1 MDRFVEQGC
10 NLEPQMISWKQLK
23 PIKLGVEIMNDTILE
38 GLSFSNFIRNGPI
51 IMFIYNRHFQYV
63 WTNTAFQEYTGYSNE
78 DALQMKFWE
87 VIHPDH
93 QGLVRTNA
101 LARQRG
107 EKVPNS
113 YELKILTKN
122 GEEKWV
128 DVFLFEEWMGDQPYV
143 MLGAYGITERI
154 HAQTQLQKAYDHLD
168 QLVQERTKELTIS
181 NQALMLK
188 EKLLMDIISNMSDGV
203 IIISRQGEIEFINQ
217 TLKIMLG
224 RTSVDIR
231 EQLSYEKLVAD
242 NKNLEKMLTKK
253 QAFRDEEI
261 VLTIEGRE
269 MQFLATGT
277 PIEDPDGTTHKGIL
291 MLKPLA
297 EVHRLVN
304 RYSISPA
311 RFCFDDILTRSEIM
325 RDTIELAKAAS
336 QNKSTILIQ
345 GESGTGK
352 EMFAQ
357 SIHNQS
363 RYADGP
369 FIAVNCGAI
378 PRELVGSELFG
389 YVEGAFTGARKG
401 GSPGK
406 FELAQGGT
414 LFLDEIG
421 DMPLEQQAALLRV
434 LQEKQVCRLGSS
446 KAIPIDVRV
455 ICATNRDLYS
465 EVQKGTIRK
474 DLYFRLNVISLRI
487 PPLRERPEDIDLL
500 LKHFLVQGDP
510 QWLEHIHAIDPVVW
524 DLLKRYSWPG
534 NVRELQNFAER
545 IQFAVNDYVIRPEDL
560 PLEIQTLYY
569 DRETDRSITPL
580 PLKQLNIKQQLAEVE
595 ANQIKALLIQYNRN
609 VSRVAEALG
618 VSRRTVDRRI
628 KKYGLK

>member
-1 MDRFVEQGC
+1 MG
-10 NLEPQMISWKQLK
+10 
-23 PIKLGVEIMNDTILE
+23 DTILE
-38 GLSFSNFIRNGPI
+38 GLNFSNFIRNGPI
-51 IMFIYNRHFQYV
+51 IMYIYNQDFQYV
-63 WTNTAFQEYTGYSNE
+63 WTNTAFQEYTGYANE
-78 DALQMKFWE
+78 DVLHKKFWE
-87 VIHPDH
+87 VLHPDF
-93 QGLVRTNA
+93 QDLVRTNA
-101 LARQRG
+101 QARQRG

-113 YELKILTKN
+113 YELKIVAKDGT
-122 GEEKWV
+122 EKWV

-154 HAQTQLQKAYDHLD
+154 QAQTQLQKAHDHLD
-168 QLVQERTKELTIS
+168 QLVQERTKELTTS
-181 NQALMLK
+181 NQALMLQ
-188 EKLLMDIISNMSDGV
+188 ERLLMDIISNMSDGV

-217 TLKIMLG
+217 TLKVMLG
-224 RTSVDIR
+224 KPRADIK
-231 EQLSYEKLVAD
+231 EQLSFEMLVAD
-242 NKNLEKMLTKK
+242 NKNLERMLTKK
-253 QAFRDEEI
+253 QAFRDEE
-261 VLTIEGRE
+261 VSLAMEGRD

-277 PIEDPDGTTHKGIL
+277 PIEGPDGRVNKIIL
-291 MLKPLA
+291 VLKPLA

-304 RYSISPA
+304 RYSSFQA
-311 RFCFDDILTRSEIM
+311 RFHFDDILTCSEIM
-325 RDTIELAKAAS
+325 EDTIELAKAAS
-336 QNKSTILIQ
+336 RNKSTILIQ

-357 SIHNQS
+357 SKHNQS
-363 RYADGP
+363 KFADGP

-434 LQEKQVCRLGSS
+434 LQEKQVSRLGSS
-446 KAIPIDVRV
+446 KAIPVNVRV
-455 ICATNRDLYS
+455 ICATNRDLYN

-500 LKHFLVQGDP
+500 LKHFLIQGDP
-510 QWLEHIHAIDPVVW
+510 EWLEHTPTIDPAVW
-524 DLLKRYSWPG
+524 KLLKNYPWPG

-545 IQFAVNDYVIRPEDL
+545 IQFAVKDYSIKLEDL
-560 PLEIQTLYY
+560 PYEIQTLHEK
-569 DRETDRSITPL
+569 ETVRPIMSMPAN
-580 PLKQLNIKQQLAEVE
+580 LNIKQQLAEVE
-595 ANQIKALLIQYNRN
+595 AQQIKALLLQFNGN

-628 KKYGLK
+628 KKYGLR

>member
-1 MDRFVEQGC
+1 MG
-10 NLEPQMISWKQLK
+10 
-23 PIKLGVEIMNDTILE
+23 DTILE
-38 GLSFSNFIRNGPI
+38 GLNFSNFIRNGPI
-51 IMFIYNRHFQYV
+51 IMYIYNQDFQYV
-63 WTNTAFQEYTGYSNE
+63 WTNTAFQEYTGYANE
-78 DALQMKFWE
+78 DVLHKKFWE
-87 VIHPDH
+87 VLHPDF
-93 QGLVRTNA
+93 QDLVRTNA
-101 LARQRG
+101 QARQRG

-113 YELKILTKN
+113 YELKIVAKDGT
-122 GEEKWV
+122 EKWV

-143 MLGAYGITERI
+143 MLGAYGITERV
-154 HAQTQLQKAYDHLD
+154 HAQTQLQKANNHLD
-168 QLVQERTKELTIS
+168 QLVQERTKELTTS
-181 NQALMLK
+181 NQALMLQ
-188 EKLLMDIISNMSDGV
+188 ERLLMDIISNMSDGV

-217 TLKIMLG
+217 TLKVMLG
-224 RTSVDIR
+224 KTRADIK
-231 EQLSYEKLVAD
+231 EQLSFEMLVAD
-242 NKNLEKMLTKK
+242 NKNLERMLTKK
-253 QAFRDEEI
+253 QAFRDEE
-261 VLTIEGRE
+261 VSLAMEGRD

-277 PIEDPDGTTHKGIL
+277 PIEGPDGRVNKIIL
-291 MLKPLA
+291 VLKPLA

-304 RYSISPA
+304 RYSSFQA
-311 RFCFDDILTRSEIM
+311 RFHFDDILTCSEIM
-325 RDTIELAKAAS
+325 EDTIELAKAAS
-336 QNKSTILIQ
+336 RNKSTILIQ

-363 RYADGP
+363 KFADGP

-434 LQEKQVCRLGSS
+434 LQEKQVSRLGSS
-446 KAIPIDVRV
+446 KAIPVNVRV
-455 ICATNRDLYS
+455 ICATNRDLYN

-500 LKHFLVQGDP
+500 LKHFLIQGDP
-510 QWLEHIHAIDPVVW
+510 EWLEHTPTIDPAVW
-524 DLLKRYSWPG
+524 KLLKNYPWPG

-545 IQFAVNDYVIRPEDL
+545 IQFAVSDYSIKLEDL
-560 PLEIQTLYY
+560 PYEIQTLHEK
-569 DRETDRSITPL
+569 ETVRPIMSMPAN
-580 PLKQLNIKQQLAEVE
+580 LNIKQQLAEVE
-595 ANQIKALLIQYNRN
+595 AQQIKALLLQFNGN

-628 KKYGLK
+628 KKYGLR

>member
-1 MDRFVEQGC
+1 MG
-10 NLEPQMISWKQLK
+10 
-23 PIKLGVEIMNDTILE
+23 DTILE
-38 GLSFSNFIRNGPI
+38 GLNFSNFIRNGPI
-51 IMFIYNRHFQYV
+51 IMYIYNQDFQYV
-63 WTNTAFQEYTGYSNE
+63 WTNTAFQEYTGYANE
-78 DALQMKFWE
+78 DVLHKKFWE
-87 VIHPDH
+87 VLHPDF
-93 QGLVRTNA
+93 QDLVRTNA
-101 LARQRG
+101 QARQRG

-113 YELKILTKN
+113 YELKIVAKDGT
-122 GEEKWV
+122 EKWV

-154 HAQTQLQKAYDHLD
+154 QAQTQLQKAHDHLD
-168 QLVQERTKELTIS
+168 QLVQERTKELTTS
-181 NQALMLK
+181 NQALMLQ
-188 EKLLMDIISNMSDGV
+188 ERLLMDIISNMSDGV

-217 TLKIMLG
+217 TLKVMLG
-224 RTSVDIR
+224 KTRADIK
-231 EQLSYEKLVAD
+231 EQLSFEMLVAD
-242 NKNLEKMLTKK
+242 NKNLERMLTKK
-253 QAFRDEEI
+253 QAFRDEE
-261 VLTIEGRE
+261 VSLAMEGRD

-277 PIEDPDGTTHKGIL
+277 PIEGPDGRVNKIIL
-291 MLKPLA
+291 VLKPLA

-304 RYSISPA
+304 RYSSFQA
-311 RFCFDDILTRSEIM
+311 RFHFDDILTCSEIM
-325 RDTIELAKAAS
+325 EDTIELAKAAS
-336 QNKSTILIQ
+336 RNKSTILIQ

-363 RYADGP
+363 KFSDGP

-434 LQEKQVCRLGSS
+434 LQEKQVSRLGSS
-446 KAIPIDVRV
+446 KAIPVNVRV
-455 ICATNRDLYS
+455 ICATNRDLYN

-500 LKHFLVQGDP
+500 LKHFLIQGDP
-510 QWLEHIHAIDPVVW
+510 EWLEHTPTIDPAVW
-524 DLLKRYSWPG
+524 KLLKNYPWPG

-545 IQFAVNDYVIRPEDL
+545 IQFAVKDYSIKLEDL
-560 PLEIQTLYY
+560 PYEIQTLHEK
-569 DRETDRSITPL
+569 ETVRPIMSMPAN
-580 PLKQLNIKQQLAEVE
+580 LNIKQQLAEVE
-595 ANQIKALLIQYNRN
+595 AQQIKALLLQFNGN

-628 KKYGLK
+628 KKYGLR

>member
-1 MDRFVEQGC
+1 
-10 NLEPQMISWKQLK
+10 
-23 PIKLGVEIMNDTILE
+23 MNDTILE
-38 GLSFSNFIRNGPI
+38 GLNFSNFIRNGPI
-51 IMFIYNRHFQYV
+51 IMFIYNKDFQYV
-63 WTNTAFQEYTGYSNE
+63 WTNTAFQEYSGYSNE
-78 DALQMKFWE
+78 EVLQRKFWE
-87 VIHPDH
+87 VIHPDF
-93 QGLVRTNA
+93 QDLVRVNA
-101 LARQRG
+101 QARQRG
-107 EKVPNS
+107 ETVPNS
-113 YELKILTKN
+113 YELKIVTKT

-168 QLVQERTKELTIS
+168 QLVQERTKELITS

-188 EKLLMDIISNMSDGV
+188 EKLLIDIISNISDGV

-217 TLKIMLG
+217 NLKVMLG
-224 RTSVDIR
+224 RTSTDVR
-231 EQLSYEKLVAD
+231 EQLSYEMLVAD
-242 NKNLEKMLTKK
+242 NKNIEGMLIKK
-253 QAFRDEEI
+253 QAFRDEEVI
-261 VLTIEGRE
+261 LTIEGRE

-291 MLKPLA
+291 VLKPLA

-304 RYSISPA
+304 RYSSSPA
-311 RFCFDDILTRSEIM
+311 RFCFNDILTRSEIM
-325 RDTIELAKAAS
+325 LDTIELAKAAS

-446 KAIPIDVRV
+446 KAIPINVRV
-455 ICATNRDLYS
+455 ICATNRDLYN

-500 LKHFLVQGDP
+500 LKYFLIQGDSR
-510 QWLEHIHAIDPVVW
+510 WLEHTQAIDPVVW
-524 DLLKRYSWPG
+524 DLLKSYTWPG

-545 IQFAVNDYVIRPEDL
+545 IQFTVNDYFIRPDNL
-560 PLEIQTLYY
+560 PYEIQTLYEGEA
-569 DRETDRSITPL
+569 DKPVTHRPRH
-580 PLKQLNIKQQLAEVE
+580 QLNIKQQLAEVE
-595 ANQIKALLIQYNRN
+595 AQQIKTLLIQFNGN

-618 VSRRTVDRRI
+618 ISRRTVDRRI

>member
-1 MDRFVEQGC
+1 MG
-10 NLEPQMISWKQLK
+10 
-23 PIKLGVEIMNDTILE
+23 DTILE
-38 GLSFSNFIRNGPI
+38 GLNFSNFIRNGPI
-51 IMFIYNRHFQYV
+51 IMYIYNQDFQYV
-63 WTNTAFQEYTGYSNE
+63 WTNTAFQEYTGYANE
-78 DALQMKFWE
+78 DVLHKKFWE
-87 VIHPDH
+87 VLHPDF
-93 QGLVRTNA
+93 QDLVRTNA
-101 LARQRG
+101 QARQRG

-113 YELKILTKN
+113 YELKIVAKDGT
-122 GEEKWV
+122 EKWV

-154 HAQTQLQKAYDHLD
+154 QAQTQLQKAHDHLD
-168 QLVQERTKELTIS
+168 QLVQERTKELTTS
-181 NQALMLK
+181 NQALMLQ
-188 EKLLMDIISNMSDGV
+188 ERLLMDIISNMSDGV

-217 TLKIMLG
+217 TLKVMLG
-224 RTSVDIR
+224 KTRADIK
-231 EQLSYEKLVAD
+231 EQLSFEMLVAD
-242 NKNLEKMLTKK
+242 NKNLERMLTKK
-253 QAFRDEEI
+253 QAFRDEE
-261 VLTIEGRE
+261 VSLAMEGRD

-277 PIEDPDGTTHKGIL
+277 PIEDPDGRVNKIIL
-291 MLKPLA
+291 VLKPLA

-304 RYSISPA
+304 RYSSFQA
-311 RFCFDDILTRSEIM
+311 RFHFDDILTCSEIM
-325 RDTIELAKAAS
+325 EDTIALAKAAS

-363 RYADGP
+363 PFSDGP

-434 LQEKQVCRLGSS
+434 LQEKQVSRLGSS
-446 KAIPIDVRV
+446 KAIPVNVRV
-455 ICATNRDLYS
+455 ICATNRDLYN

-500 LKHFLVQGDP
+500 LKHFLIQGDP
-510 QWLEHIHAIDPVVW
+510 EWLEHTPTIDPAVW
-524 DLLKRYSWPG
+524 KLLKNYPWPG

-545 IQFAVNDYVIRPEDL
+545 IQFAVSDYSIKLEDL
-560 PLEIQTLYY
+560 PYEIQTLHEK
-569 DRETDRSITPL
+569 ETVRPIMSMPAY
-580 PLKQLNIKQQLAEVE
+580 LNIKQQLAEVE
-595 ANQIKALLIQYNRN
+595 AQQIKALLLQFNGN

-628 KKYGLK
+628 KKYGLR

>member
-1 MDRFVEQGC
+1 MG
-10 NLEPQMISWKQLK
+10 
-23 PIKLGVEIMNDTILE
+23 DTILE
-38 GLSFSNFIRNGPI
+38 GLNFSNFIRNGPI
-51 IMFIYNRHFQYV
+51 IMYIYNQDFQYV
-63 WTNTAFQEYTGYSNE
+63 WTNTAFQEYTGYANE
-78 DALQMKFWE
+78 DVLHKKFWE
-87 VIHPDH
+87 VLHPDF
-93 QGLVRTNA
+93 QDLVRTNA
-101 LARQRG
+101 QARQRG

-113 YELKILTKN
+113 YELKIVTKN
-122 GEEKWV
+122 VAEKWV

-143 MLGAYGITERI
+143 MLGAYGITERV
-154 HAQTQLQKAYDHLD
+154 HAQTQLQKANDHLD
-168 QLVQERTKELTIS
+168 QLVQERTKELTTS
-181 NQALMLK
+181 NQALMLQ
-188 EKLLMDIISNMSDGV
+188 ERLLMDIISNMSDGV

-217 TLKIMLG
+217 TLKVMLG
-224 RTSVDIR
+224 RTFTDIK
-231 EQLSYEKLVAD
+231 EQLSYEVLVAD
-242 NKNLEKMLTKK
+242 NKNLERMLTKK
-253 QAFRDEEI
+253 QAFRDEEVNLI
-261 VLTIEGRE
+261 IEGRE

-277 PIEDPDGTTHKGIL
+277 PIEDPDGSTNKVIL
-291 MLKPLA
+291 VLKPLA
-297 EVHRLVN
+297 EVHRLIN
-304 RYSISPA
+304 RFSSFQA
-311 RFCFDDILTRSEIM
+311 RFYFDDILTCSEIM
-325 RDTIELAKAAS
+325 EDTIELAKAAS
-336 QNKSTILIQ
+336 RNKSTILIQ

-363 RYADGP
+363 KFSDGP

-434 LQEKQVCRLGSS
+434 LQEKQVSRLGSS
-446 KAIPIDVRV
+446 KAIPVNVRV
-455 ICATNRDLYS
+455 ICATNRDLYN

-500 LKHFLVQGDP
+500 LKHFLIQGDP
-510 QWLEHIHAIDPVVW
+510 EWLEHTPTIDPAVW
-524 DLLKRYSWPG
+524 KLLKNYPWPG

-545 IQFAVNDYVIRPEDL
+545 IQFAVKDYSIKLEDL
-560 PLEIQTLYY
+560 PYEIQTLHEK
-569 DRETDRSITPL
+569 ETVRPIMSMPAY
-580 PLKQLNIKQQLAEVE
+580 LNIKQQLAEVE
-595 ANQIKALLIQYNRN
+595 AQQIKALLLQFNGN

-628 KKYGLK
+628 KKYGLR

>member
-1 MDRFVEQGC
+1 MG
-10 NLEPQMISWKQLK
+10 
-23 PIKLGVEIMNDTILE
+23 DTILE
-38 GLSFSNFIRNGPI
+38 GLNFSNFIRNGPI
-51 IMFIYNRHFQYV
+51 IMYIYNQDFQYV
-63 WTNTAFQEYTGYSNE
+63 WTNTAFQEYTGYANE
-78 DALQMKFWE
+78 DVLHKKFWE
-87 VIHPDH
+87 VLHPDF
-93 QGLVRTNA
+93 QDLVRTNA
-101 LARQRG
+101 QARQRG

-113 YELKILTKN
+113 YELKIVAKDGT
-122 GEEKWV
+122 EKWV

-154 HAQTQLQKAYDHLD
+154 QAQTQLQKAHDHLD
-168 QLVQERTKELTIS
+168 QLVQERTKELTTS
-181 NQALMLK
+181 NQALMLQ
-188 EKLLMDIISNMSDGV
+188 ERLLMDIISNMSDGV

-217 TLKIMLG
+217 TLKVMLG
-224 RTSVDIR
+224 KTRADIK
-231 EQLSYEKLVAD
+231 EQLSFEMLVAD
-242 NKNLEKMLTKK
+242 NKNLERMLTKK
-253 QAFRDEEI
+253 QAFRDEE
-261 VLTIEGRE
+261 VSLAMEGRD

-277 PIEDPDGTTHKGIL
+277 PIEGPDGRVNKIIL
-291 MLKPLA
+291 VLKPLA

-304 RYSISPA
+304 RYSSFQA
-311 RFCFDDILTRSEIM
+311 RFHFDDILTCSEIM
-325 RDTIELAKAAS
+325 EDTIELAKAAS
-336 QNKSTILIQ
+336 RNKSTILIQ

-363 RYADGP
+363 KFADGP

-434 LQEKQVCRLGSS
+434 LQEKQVSRLGSS
-446 KAIPIDVRV
+446 KAIPVNVRV
-455 ICATNRDLYS
+455 ICATNRDLYN

-500 LKHFLVQGDP
+500 LKHFLIQGDP
-510 QWLEHIHAIDPVVW
+510 EWLEHTPTIDPAVW
-524 DLLKRYSWPG
+524 KLLKNYPWPG

-545 IQFAVNDYVIRPEDL
+545 IQFAVSDYSIKLEDL
-560 PLEIQTLYY
+560 PYEIQTLHEK
-569 DRETDRSITPL
+569 ETVRPIMSMPAN
-580 PLKQLNIKQQLAEVE
+580 LNIKQQLAEVE
-595 ANQIKALLIQYNRN
+595 AQQIKALLLQFNGN

-628 KKYGLK
+628 KKYGLR

>member
-1 MDRFVEQGC
+1 M
-10 NLEPQMISWKQLK
+10 S
-23 PIKLGVEIMNDTILE
+23 DTILE
-38 GLSFSNFIRNGPI
+38 GLNFSNFIRNGPI
-51 IMFIYNRHFQYV
+51 IMIIYNSDFQYV
-63 WTNTAFQEYTGYSNE
+63 WTNTAFQQYTGYSNE
-78 DALQMKFWE
+78 EALQMKFWE
-87 VIHPDH
+87 VIHPDY
-93 QGLVRTNA
+93 QGMIRRNA
-101 LARQRG
+101 MARQRG

-113 YELKILTKN
+113 YELKIVTKN

-154 HAQTQLQKAYDHLD
+154 HAQTQLQKAHDHLD

-203 IIISRQGEIEFINQ
+203 IIISRQGGIEFINQ

-224 RTSVDIR
+224 RTSTDIR

-242 NKNLEKMLTKK
+242 NKNLEDMLLKK

-269 MQFLATGT
+269 MQFLASGT

-291 MLKPLA
+291 VLKPLA

-311 RFCFDDILTRSEIM
+311 RFYFDDILTRSEIM

-363 RYADGP
+363 RYKDGP

-500 LKHFLVQGDP
+500 LKHFLVKGDP
-510 QWLEHIHAIDPVVW
+510 QWLEHTHASDPVVW

-545 IQFAVNDYVIRPEDL
+545 IQFAVKDYTIRLEDL
-560 PLEIQTLYY
+560 PYEIQALYEKKTN
-569 DRETDRSITPL
+569 RPAAPMSLT
-580 PLKQLNIKQQLAEVE
+580 QLNIKQQLAEVE
-595 ANQIKALLIQYNRN
+595 AQQIKTLLLQYNGN
-609 VSRVAEALG
+609 VSRVAESLG

>member
-1 MDRFVEQGC
+1 MG
-10 NLEPQMISWKQLK
+10 
-23 PIKLGVEIMNDTILE
+23 DTILE
-38 GLSFSNFIRNGPI
+38 GLNFSNFIRNGPI
-51 IMFIYNRHFQYV
+51 IMYIYNQDFQYV
-63 WTNTAFQEYTGYSNE
+63 WTNTAFQEYTGYANE
-78 DALQMKFWE
+78 DVLHKKFWE
-87 VIHPDH
+87 VLHPDF
-93 QGLVRTNA
+93 QDLVRTNA
-101 LARQRG
+101 QARQRG

-113 YELKILTKN
+113 YELKIVAKDGT
-122 GEEKWV
+122 EKWV

-154 HAQTQLQKAYDHLD
+154 QAQTQLQKAHDHLD
-168 QLVQERTKELTIS
+168 QLVQERTKELTTS
-181 NQALMLK
+181 NQALMLQ
-188 EKLLMDIISNMSDGV
+188 ERLLMDIISNMSDGV

-217 TLKIMLG
+217 TLKVMLG
-224 RTSVDIR
+224 KTRADIK
-231 EQLSYEKLVAD
+231 EQLSFEMLVAD
-242 NKNLEKMLTKK
+242 NKNLERMLTKK
-253 QAFRDEEI
+253 QAFRDEE
-261 VLTIEGRE
+261 VSLAMEGRD

-277 PIEDPDGTTHKGIL
+277 PIEGPDGRVNKIIL
-291 MLKPLA
+291 VLKPLA

-304 RYSISPA
+304 RYSSFQA
-311 RFCFDDILTRSEIM
+311 RFHFDDILTCSEIM
-325 RDTIELAKAAS
+325 EDTIELAKAAS
-336 QNKSTILIQ
+336 RNKSTILIQ

-363 RYADGP
+363 KFADGP

-434 LQEKQVCRLGSS
+434 LQEKQVSRLGSS
-446 KAIPIDVRV
+446 KAIPVNVRV
-455 ICATNRDLYS
+455 ICATNRDLYN

-500 LKHFLVQGDP
+500 LKHFLIQGDP
-510 QWLEHIHAIDPVVW
+510 EWLEHTPTIDPAVW
-524 DLLKRYSWPG
+524 KLLKNYPWPG

-545 IQFAVNDYVIRPEDL
+545 IQFAVKDYSINLEDL
-560 PLEIQTLYY
+560 PYEIQTLHEK
-569 DRETDRSITPL
+569 ETVRPIMSMPAN
-580 PLKQLNIKQQLAEVE
+580 LNIKQQLAEVE
-595 ANQIKALLIQYNRN
+595 AQQIKALLLQFNGN

-628 KKYGLK
+628 KKYGLR

>member
-1 MDRFVEQGC
+1 MG
-10 NLEPQMISWKQLK
+10 
-23 PIKLGVEIMNDTILE
+23 DTILE
-38 GLSFSNFIRNGPI
+38 GLNFSNFIRNGPI
-51 IMFIYNRHFQYV
+51 IMYIYNQDFQYV
-63 WTNTAFQEYTGYSNE
+63 WTNTAFQEYTGYANE
-78 DALQMKFWE
+78 DVLHKKFWE
-87 VIHPDH
+87 VLHPDF
-93 QGLVRTNA
+93 QDLVRTNA
-101 LARQRG
+101 QARQRG

-113 YELKILTKN
+113 YELKIVAKDGT
-122 GEEKWV
+122 EKWV

-143 MLGAYGITERI
+143 MLGAYGITERV
-154 HAQTQLQKAYDHLD
+154 HAQTQLQKANNHLD
-168 QLVQERTKELTIS
+168 QLVQERTKELTTS
-181 NQALMLK
+181 NQALMLQ
-188 EKLLMDIISNMSDGV
+188 ERLLMDIISNMSDGV

-217 TLKIMLG
+217 TLKVMLG
-224 RTSVDIR
+224 KTRADIK
-231 EQLSYEKLVAD
+231 EQLSFEMLVAD
-242 NKNLEKMLTKK
+242 NKNLERMLTKK
-253 QAFRDEEI
+253 QAFRDEE
-261 VLTIEGRE
+261 VSLAMEGRD

-277 PIEDPDGTTHKGIL
+277 PIEDPDGRVNKIIL
-291 MLKPLA
+291 VLKPLA

-304 RYSISPA
+304 RYSSFQA
-311 RFCFDDILTRSEIM
+311 RFHFDDILTCSEIM
-325 RDTIELAKAAS
+325 EDTIALAKAAS

-363 RYADGP
+363 PFSDGP

-434 LQEKQVCRLGSS
+434 LQEKQVSRLGSS
-446 KAIPIDVRV
+446 KAIPVNVRV
-455 ICATNRDLYS
+455 ICATNRDLYN

-500 LKHFLVQGDP
+500 LKHFLIQGDP
-510 QWLEHIHAIDPVVW
+510 EWLEHTPTIDPAVW
-524 DLLKRYSWPG
+524 KLLKNYPWPG

-545 IQFAVNDYVIRPEDL
+545 IQFAVSDYSIKLEDL
-560 PLEIQTLYY
+560 PYEIQTLHEK
-569 DRETDRSITPL
+569 ETVRPIMSMPAY
-580 PLKQLNIKQQLAEVE
+580 LNIKQQLAEVE
-595 ANQIKALLIQYNRN
+595 AQQIKALLLQFNGN

-628 KKYGLK
+628 KKYGLR

>member
-1 MDRFVEQGC
+1 MG
-10 NLEPQMISWKQLK
+10 
-23 PIKLGVEIMNDTILE
+23 DTILE
-38 GLSFSNFIRNGPI
+38 GLNFSNFIRNGPI
-51 IMFIYNRHFQYV
+51 IMYIYNQDFQYV
-63 WTNTAFQEYTGYSNE
+63 WTNTAFQEYTGYANE
-78 DALQMKFWE
+78 DVLHKKFWE
-87 VIHPDH
+87 VLHPDF
-93 QGLVRTNA
+93 QDLVRTNA
-101 LARQRG
+101 QARQRG

-113 YELKILTKN
+113 YELKIVAKDGT
-122 GEEKWV
+122 EKWV

-154 HAQTQLQKAYDHLD
+154 QAQTQLQKAHDHLD
-168 QLVQERTKELTIS
+168 QLVQERTKELTTS
-181 NQALMLK
+181 NQALMLQ
-188 EKLLMDIISNMSDGV
+188 ERLLMDIISNMSDGV

-217 TLKIMLG
+217 TLKVMLG
-224 RTSVDIR
+224 KTRADIK
-231 EQLSYEKLVAD
+231 EQLSFEMLVAD
-242 NKNLEKMLTKK
+242 NKNLERMLTKK
-253 QAFRDEEI
+253 QAFRDEE
-261 VLTIEGRE
+261 VSLAMEGRD

-277 PIEDPDGTTHKGIL
+277 PIEGPDGRVNKIIL
-291 MLKPLA
+291 VLKPLA

-304 RYSISPA
+304 RYSSFQA
-311 RFCFDDILTRSEIM
+311 RFHFDDILTCSEIM
-325 RDTIELAKAAS
+325 EDTIELAKAAS
-336 QNKSTILIQ
+336 RNKSTILIQ

-363 RYADGP
+363 KFADGP

-434 LQEKQVCRLGSS
+434 LQEKQVSRLGSS
-446 KAIPIDVRV
+446 KAIPVNVRV
-455 ICATNRDLYS
+455 ICATNRDLYN
-465 EVQKGTIRK
+465 EVQKGAIRK

-500 LKHFLVQGDP
+500 LKHFLIQGDP
-510 QWLEHIHAIDPVVW
+510 EWLEHTPTIDPAVW
-524 DLLKRYSWPG
+524 KLLKNYPWPG

-545 IQFAVNDYVIRPEDL
+545 IQFAVSDYSIKLEDL
-560 PLEIQTLYY
+560 PYEIQTLHEK
-569 DRETDRSITPL
+569 ETGRPIASMPAN
-580 PLKQLNIKQQLAEVE
+580 LNIKQQLAEVE
-595 ANQIKALLIQYNRN
+595 AQQIKALLLQFNGN

-628 KKYGLK
+628 KKYGLR

>member
-1 MDRFVEQGC
+1 MG
-10 NLEPQMISWKQLK
+10 
-23 PIKLGVEIMNDTILE
+23 DTILE
-38 GLSFSNFIRNGPI
+38 GLNFSNFIRNGPI
-51 IMFIYNRHFQYV
+51 IMYIYNQDFQYV
-63 WTNTAFQEYTGYSNE
+63 WTNTAFQEYTGYANE
-78 DALQMKFWE
+78 DVLHKKFWE
-87 VIHPDH
+87 VLHPDF
-93 QGLVRTNA
+93 QDLVRTNA
-101 LARQRG
+101 QARQRG

-113 YELKILTKN
+113 YELKIVAKDGT
-122 GEEKWV
+122 EKWV

-154 HAQTQLQKAYDHLD
+154 QAQTQLQKAHDHLD
-168 QLVQERTKELTIS
+168 QLVQERTKELTTS
-181 NQALMLK
+181 NQALMLQ
-188 EKLLMDIISNMSDGV
+188 ERLLMDIISNMSDGV

-217 TLKIMLG
+217 TLKVMLG
-224 RTSVDIR
+224 KTRADIK
-231 EQLSYEKLVAD
+231 EQLSFEMLVAD
-242 NKNLEKMLTKK
+242 NKNLERMLTKK
-253 QAFRDEEI
+253 QAFRDEE
-261 VLTIEGRE
+261 VSLAMEGRD

-277 PIEDPDGTTHKGIL
+277 PIEGPDGRVNKIIL
-291 MLKPLA
+291 VLKPLA

-304 RYSISPA
+304 RYSSFQA
-311 RFCFDDILTRSEIM
+311 RFHFDDILTCSEIM
-325 RDTIELAKAAS
+325 EDTIELAKAAS
-336 QNKSTILIQ
+336 RNKSTILIQ

-363 RYADGP
+363 KFADGP

-389 YVEGAFTGARKG
+389 YREGAFTGARKG

-434 LQEKQVCRLGSS
+434 LQEKQVSRLGSS
-446 KAIPIDVRV
+446 KAIPVNVRV
-455 ICATNRDLYS
+455 ICATNRDLYN

-500 LKHFLVQGDP
+500 LKHFLIQGDP
-510 QWLEHIHAIDPVVW
+510 EWLEHTPTIDPAVW
-524 DLLKRYSWPG
+524 NLLKNYPWPG

-545 IQFAVNDYVIRPEDL
+545 IQFAVKDYSIKLEDL
-560 PLEIQTLYY
+560 PYEIQTLHEK
-569 DRETDRSITPL
+569 ETVRPIMSMPAY
-580 PLKQLNIKQQLAEVE
+580 LNIKQQLAEVE
-595 ANQIKALLIQYNRN
+595 AQQIKALLLQFNGN

-628 KKYGLK
+628 KKYGLR

>member
-1 MDRFVEQGC
+1 
-10 NLEPQMISWKQLK
+10 
-23 PIKLGVEIMNDTILE
+23 MNDTILE
-38 GLSFSNFIRNGPI
+38 GLNFSNFICNGPI
-51 IMFIYNRHFQYV
+51 IMFIYNEDFRYV

-78 DALQMKFWE
+78 EVLQGKFWE
-87 VIHPDH
+87 IIHPDF
-93 QGLVRTNA
+93 QDLVRTNA
-101 LARQRG
+101 QARQQG
-107 EKVPNS
+107 ETLPNS
-113 YELKILTKN
+113 YELKIITKN

-128 DVFLFEEWMGDQPYV
+128 DVFLFEEWLENQPYII
-143 MLGAYGITERI
+143 LGAYGITERI
-154 HAQTQLQKAYDHLD
+154 HAQTQLQKAHDHLD
-168 QLVQERTKELTIS
+168 QLVQERTKELVTS

-188 EKLLMDIISNMSDGV
+188 EKLLMEIISNISDGV
-203 IIISRQGEIEFINQ
+203 MIVSRQGEIEFINQ
-217 TLKIMLG
+217 NLKIMLG
-224 RTSVDIR
+224 RTSTDVR
-231 EQLSYEKLVAD
+231 EQLSYEILVAD
-242 NKNLEKMLTKK
+242 NKNIEGMLVKK
-253 QAFRDEEI
+253 QAFYDEEVI
-261 VLTIEGRE
+261 LTIDGRE
-269 MQFLATGT
+269 MQFLAAGT
-277 PIEDPDGTTHKGIL
+277 PIEDPDGTINKGIL
-291 MLKPLA
+291 VLKPLA

-304 RYSISPA
+304 RYSSSPA
-311 RFCFDDILTRSEIM
+311 RFYFDDILTRSEIM
-325 RDTIELAKAAS
+325 WDTIELAKAAS

-414 LFLDEIG
+414 LFLDEIV
-421 DMPLEQQAALLRV
+421 DMPLEQQAVLLRV
-434 LQEKQVCRLGSS
+434 LQEKQVCRLGGS
-446 KAIPIDVRV
+446 KLIPINVRV
-455 ICATNRDLYS
+455 ICATNRDLYG
-465 EVQKGTIRK
+465 EVQKGTFRQ

-500 LKHFLVQGDP
+500 FKHFLIQSDP
-510 QWLEHIHAIDPVVW
+510 QWLEHTNKIDPIIW
-524 DLLKRYSWPG
+524 DFLKHYTWPG

-545 IQFAVNDYVIRPEDL
+545 IQFAVNDYSIRIEDL
-560 PLEIQTLYY
+560 PYEIKNLY
-569 DRETDRSITPL
+569 RGKTDKLL
-580 PLKQLNIKQQLAEVE
+580 PYMSRPQANIKQQLAEVE
-595 ANQIKALLIQYNRN
+595 AHQIKTLLIQYNGN

>member
-1 MDRFVEQGC
+1 MG
-10 NLEPQMISWKQLK
+10 
-23 PIKLGVEIMNDTILE
+23 DTILE
-38 GLSFSNFIRNGPI
+38 GLNFSNFIRNGPI
-51 IMFIYNRHFQYV
+51 IMYIYNQDFQYV
-63 WTNTAFQEYTGYSNE
+63 WTNTAFQEYTGYANE
-78 DALQMKFWE
+78 DVLHKKFWE
-87 VIHPDH
+87 VLHPDF
-93 QGLVRTNA
+93 QDLVRTNA
-101 LARQRG
+101 QARQRG

-113 YELKILTKN
+113 YELKIVAKDGT
-122 GEEKWV
+122 EKWV

-154 HAQTQLQKAYDHLD
+154 QAQTQLQKAHDHLD
-168 QLVQERTKELTIS
+168 QLVQERTKELTTS
-181 NQALMLK
+181 NQALMLQ
-188 EKLLMDIISNMSDGV
+188 ERLLMDIISNMSDGV

-217 TLKIMLG
+217 TLKVMLG
-224 RTSVDIR
+224 KTRADIK
-231 EQLSYEKLVAD
+231 EQLSFEMLVAD
-242 NKNLEKMLTKK
+242 NKNLERMLTKK
-253 QAFRDEEI
+253 QAFRDEE
-261 VLTIEGRE
+261 VSLAMEGRD

-277 PIEDPDGTTHKGIL
+277 PIEGPDGRVNKIIL
-291 MLKPLA
+291 VLKPLA

-304 RYSISPA
+304 RYSSFQA
-311 RFCFDDILTRSEIM
+311 RFHFDDILTCSEIM
-325 RDTIELAKAAS
+325 EDTIELAKAAS
-336 QNKSTILIQ
+336 RNKSTILIQ

-363 RYADGP
+363 PFSDGP

-389 YVEGAFTGARKG
+389 YVEGAFTGARRG

-434 LQEKQVCRLGSS
+434 LQEKQVSRLGSS
-446 KAIPIDVRV
+446 KAIPVNVRV
-455 ICATNRDLYS
+455 ICATNRDLYN

-500 LKHFLVQGDP
+500 LKHFLIQGDP
-510 QWLEHIHAIDPVVW
+510 EWLEHTPTIDPAVW
-524 DLLKRYSWPG
+524 KLLKNYPWPG

-545 IQFAVNDYVIRPEDL
+545 IQFAVKDYSINLEDL
-560 PLEIQTLYY
+560 PYEIQTLHEK
-569 DRETDRSITPL
+569 ETGRPIASMPAN
-580 PLKQLNIKQQLAEVE
+580 LNIKQQLAEVE
-595 ANQIKALLIQYNRN
+595 AQQIKALLLQFNGN

-628 KKYGLK
+628 KKYGLR

>member
-325 RDTIELAKAAS
+325 RDTIELAKAVS

-595 ANQIKALLIQYNRN
+595 ANQIKALLIQYNGN

>member
-1 MDRFVEQGC
+1 MG
-10 NLEPQMISWKQLK
+10 
-23 PIKLGVEIMNDTILE
+23 DTILE
-38 GLSFSNFIRNGPI
+38 GLNFSNFIRNGPI
-51 IMFIYNRHFQYV
+51 IMYIYNQDFQYV
-63 WTNTAFQEYTGYSNE
+63 WTNTAFQEYTGYANE
-78 DALQMKFWE
+78 DVLHKKFWE
-87 VIHPDH
+87 VLHPDF
-93 QGLVRTNA
+93 QDLVRTNA
-101 LARQRG
+101 QARQRG

-113 YELKILTKN
+113 YELKIVAKDGT
-122 GEEKWV
+122 EKWV

-154 HAQTQLQKAYDHLD
+154 QAQTQLQKAHDHLD
-168 QLVQERTKELTIS
+168 QLVQERTKELTTS
-181 NQALMLK
+181 NQALMLQ
-188 EKLLMDIISNMSDGV
+188 ERLLMDIISNMSDGV

-217 TLKIMLG
+217 TLKVMLG
-224 RTSVDIR
+224 KTRADIK
-231 EQLSYEKLVAD
+231 EQLSFEMLVAD
-242 NKNLEKMLTKK
+242 NKNLERMLTKK
-253 QAFRDEEI
+253 QAFRDEE
-261 VLTIEGRE
+261 VSLAMEGRD

-277 PIEDPDGTTHKGIL
+277 PIEGPDGRVNKIIL
-291 MLKPLA
+291 VLKPLA

-304 RYSISPA
+304 RYSSFQA
-311 RFCFDDILTRSEIM
+311 RFHFDDILTCSEIM
-325 RDTIELAKAAS
+325 EDTIELAKAAS
-336 QNKSTILIQ
+336 RNKSTILIQ

-363 RYADGP
+363 PFSDGP

-434 LQEKQVCRLGSS
+434 LQEKQVSRLGSS
-446 KAIPIDVRV
+446 KAIPVNVRV
-455 ICATNRDLYS
+455 ICATNRDLYN

-500 LKHFLVQGDP
+500 LKHFLIQGDP
-510 QWLEHIHAIDPVVW
+510 EWLEHTPTIDPAVW
-524 DLLKRYSWPG
+524 KLLKNYPWPG

-545 IQFAVNDYVIRPEDL
+545 IQFAVKDYSIKLEDL
-560 PLEIQTLYY
+560 PYEIQTLHEK
-569 DRETDRSITPL
+569 ETVRPIMSMPAN
-580 PLKQLNIKQQLAEVE
+580 LNIKQQLAEVE
-595 ANQIKALLIQYNRN
+595 AQQIKALLLQFNGN

-628 KKYGLK
+628 KKYGLR

>member
-1 MDRFVEQGC
+1 MG
-10 NLEPQMISWKQLK
+10 
-23 PIKLGVEIMNDTILE
+23 DTILE
-38 GLSFSNFIRNGPI
+38 GLNFSNFIRNGPI
-51 IMFIYNRHFQYV
+51 IMYIYNQDFQYV
-63 WTNTAFQEYTGYSNE
+63 WTNTAFQEYTGYANE
-78 DALQMKFWE
+78 DVLHKKFWE
-87 VIHPDH
+87 VLHPDF
-93 QGLVRTNA
+93 QDLVRTNA
-101 LARQRG
+101 QARQRG

-113 YELKILTKN
+113 YELKIVAKDGT
-122 GEEKWV
+122 EKWV

-154 HAQTQLQKAYDHLD
+154 QAQTQLQKAHDHLD
-168 QLVQERTKELTIS
+168 QLVQERTKELTTS
-181 NQALMLK
+181 NQALMLQ
-188 EKLLMDIISNMSDGV
+188 ERLLMDIISNMSDGV

-217 TLKIMLG
+217 TLKVMLG
-224 RTSVDIR
+224 KTRADIK
-231 EQLSYEKLVAD
+231 EQLSFEMLVAD
-242 NKNLEKMLTKK
+242 NKNLERMLTKK
-253 QAFRDEEI
+253 QAFRDEE
-261 VLTIEGRE
+261 VSLAMEGRD

-277 PIEDPDGTTHKGIL
+277 PIEGPDGRVNKIIL
-291 MLKPLA
+291 VLKPLA

-304 RYSISPA
+304 RYSSFQA
-311 RFCFDDILTRSEIM
+311 RFHFDDILTCSEIM
-325 RDTIELAKAAS
+325 EDTIELAKAAS
-336 QNKSTILIQ
+336 RNKSTILIQ

-363 RYADGP
+363 KFADGP

-434 LQEKQVCRLGSS
+434 LQEKQVSRLGSS
-446 KAIPIDVRV
+446 KAIPVNVRV
-455 ICATNRDLYS
+455 ICATNRDLYN
-465 EVQKGTIRK
+465 EVKKGTIRK

-500 LKHFLVQGDP
+500 LKHFLIQGDP
-510 QWLEHIHAIDPVVW
+510 EWLEHTPTIDPAVW
-524 DLLKRYSWPG
+524 KLLKNYPWPG

-545 IQFAVNDYVIRPEDL
+545 IQFAVSDYSIKLEDL
-560 PLEIQTLYY
+560 PYEIQTLHEK
-569 DRETDRSITPL
+569 ETVRPIMSMPAY
-580 PLKQLNIKQQLAEVE
+580 LNIKQQLAEVE
-595 ANQIKALLIQYNRN
+595 AQQIKALLLQFNGN

-628 KKYGLK
+628 KKYGLR

>member
-595 ANQIKALLIQYNRN
+595 ANQIKALLIQYNGN

>member
-1 MDRFVEQGC
+1 MG
-10 NLEPQMISWKQLK
+10 
-23 PIKLGVEIMNDTILE
+23 DTILE
-38 GLSFSNFIRNGPI
+38 GLNFSNFIRNGPI
-51 IMFIYNRHFQYV
+51 IMYIYNQDFQYV
-63 WTNTAFQEYTGYSNE
+63 WTNTAFQEYTGYANE
-78 DALQMKFWE
+78 DVLHKKFWE
-87 VIHPDH
+87 VLHPDF
-93 QGLVRTNA
+93 QDLVRTNA
-101 LARQRG
+101 QARQRG

-113 YELKILTKN
+113 YELKIVAKDGT
-122 GEEKWV
+122 EKWV

-154 HAQTQLQKAYDHLD
+154 QAQTQLQKAHDHLD
-168 QLVQERTKELTIS
+168 QLVQERTKELTTS
-181 NQALMLK
+181 NQALMLQ
-188 EKLLMDIISNMSDGV
+188 ERLLMDIISNMSDGV

-217 TLKIMLG
+217 TLKVMLG
-224 RTSVDIR
+224 KTRADIK
-231 EQLSYEKLVAD
+231 EQLSFEMLVAD
-242 NKNLEKMLTKK
+242 NKNLERMLTKK
-253 QAFRDEEI
+253 QAFRDEE
-261 VLTIEGRE
+261 VSLAMEGRD

-277 PIEDPDGTTHKGIL
+277 PIEGPDGRVNKIIL
-291 MLKPLA
+291 VLKPLA

-304 RYSISPA
+304 RYSSFQA
-311 RFCFDDILTRSEIM
+311 RFHFDDILTCSEIM
-325 RDTIELAKAAS
+325 EDTIELAKAAS
-336 QNKSTILIQ
+336 RNKSTILIQ

-363 RYADGP
+363 PFSDGP

-434 LQEKQVCRLGSS
+434 LQEKQVSRLGSS
-446 KAIPIDVRV
+446 KAIPVNVRV
-455 ICATNRDLYS
+455 ICATNRDLYN

-500 LKHFLVQGDP
+500 LKHFLIQGDP
-510 QWLEHIHAIDPVVW
+510 EWLEHTPTIDPAVW
-524 DLLKRYSWPG
+524 KLLKNYPWPG

-545 IQFAVNDYVIRPEDL
+545 IQFAVSDYSIKLEDL
-560 PLEIQTLYY
+560 PYEIQTLHEK
-569 DRETDRSITPL
+569 ETVRPIMSMPAN
-580 PLKQLNIKQQLAEVE
+580 LNIKQQLAEVE
-595 ANQIKALLIQYNRN
+595 AQQIKALLLQFNGN

-628 KKYGLK
+628 KKYGLR

>member
-1 MDRFVEQGC
+1 MG
-10 NLEPQMISWKQLK
+10 
-23 PIKLGVEIMNDTILE
+23 DTILE
-38 GLSFSNFIRNGPI
+38 GLNFSNFIRNGPI
-51 IMFIYNRHFQYV
+51 IMYIYNQDFQYV
-63 WTNTAFQEYTGYSNE
+63 WTNTAFQEYTGYANE
-78 DALQMKFWE
+78 DVLHKKFWE
-87 VIHPDH
+87 VLHPDF
-93 QGLVRTNA
+93 QDLVRTNA
-101 LARQRG
+101 QARQRG

-113 YELKILTKN
+113 YELKIVAKDGT
-122 GEEKWV
+122 EKWV

-143 MLGAYGITERI
+143 MLGAYGITERV
-154 HAQTQLQKAYDHLD
+154 HAQTQLQKANNHLD
-168 QLVQERTKELTIS
+168 QLVQERTKELTTS
-181 NQALMLK
+181 NQALMLQ
-188 EKLLMDIISNMSDGV
+188 ERLLMDIISNMSDGV

-217 TLKIMLG
+217 TLKVMLG
-224 RTSVDIR
+224 KTRADIK
-231 EQLSYEKLVAD
+231 EQLSFEMLVAD
-242 NKNLEKMLTKK
+242 NKNLERMLTKK
-253 QAFRDEEI
+253 QAFRDEE
-261 VLTIEGRE
+261 VSLAMEGRD

-277 PIEDPDGTTHKGIL
+277 PIEGPDGRVNKIIL
-291 MLKPLA
+291 VLKPLA

-304 RYSISPA
+304 RYSSFQA
-311 RFCFDDILTRSEIM
+311 RFHFDDILTCSEIM
-325 RDTIELAKAAS
+325 EDTIELAKAAS
-336 QNKSTILIQ
+336 RNKSTILIQ

-363 RYADGP
+363 KFADGP

-434 LQEKQVCRLGSS
+434 LQEKQVSRLGSS
-446 KAIPIDVRV
+446 KAIPVNVRV
-455 ICATNRDLYS
+455 ICATNRDLYN

-500 LKHFLVQGDP
+500 LKHFLIQGDP
-510 QWLEHIHAIDPVVW
+510 EWLEHTPTIDPAVW
-524 DLLKRYSWPG
+524 KLLKNYPWPG

-545 IQFAVNDYVIRPEDL
+545 IQFAVKDYSIKLEDL
-560 PLEIQTLYY
+560 PYEIQTLHEK
-569 DRETDRSITPL
+569 ETVRPIMSMPAN
-580 PLKQLNIKQQLAEVE
+580 LNIKQQLAEVE
-595 ANQIKALLIQYNRN
+595 AQQIKALLLQFNGN

-628 KKYGLK
+628 KKYGLR

>member
-1 MDRFVEQGC
+1 
-10 NLEPQMISWKQLK
+10 
-23 PIKLGVEIMNDTILE
+23 MNDTILE
-38 GLSFSNFIRNGPI
+38 GLNFSNFIRNGPI
-51 IMFIYNRHFQYV
+51 IMLIYNRDFQYV
-63 WTNTAFQEYTGYSNE
+63 WTNTAFQEYSGYSKE
-78 DALQMKFWE
+78 EVLQRKFWE
-87 VIHPDH
+87 VIHPDF
-93 QGLVRTNA
+93 QGLVQTNA
-101 LARQRG
+101 QARQRG

-113 YELKILTKN
+113 YELKIVTKN

-154 HAQTQLQKAYDHLD
+154 HAQTQLQKAHDHLD
-168 QLVQERTKELTIS
+168 QLVQERTKELTTS

-203 IIISRQGEIEFINQ
+203 IIISLQGEIEFINQ

-224 RTSVDIR
+224 RTSTDIR
-231 EQLSYEKLVAD
+231 EQLSYETLVAD
-242 NKNLEKMLTKK
+242 NKNLEGMLTKK
-253 QAFRDEEI
+253 QAFRDEEV
-261 VLTIEGRE
+261 VLTLEGRE

-291 MLKPLA
+291 VLKPLA

-304 RYSISPA
+304 RYSSSPA
-311 RFCFDDILTRSEIM
+311 RFFFDDILTRSEIM
-325 RDTIELAKAAS
+325 QDTIELAKAAS

-446 KAIPIDVRV
+446 KAIPINVRV
-455 ICATNRDLYS
+455 ICATNRDLYN

-500 LKHFLVQGDP
+500 LKHFLIQGDP
-510 QWLEHIHAIDPVVW
+510 QWLEHTETMDPVVW
-524 DLLKRYSWPG
+524 DLLKRYTWPG

-545 IQFAVNDYVIRPEDL
+545 IQFAVNDYSIRPEDL
-560 PLEIQTLYY
+560 PYEIQTLY
-569 DRETDRSITPL
+569 DREVDKSITPM
-580 PLKQLNIKQQLAEVE
+580 PLNQLNIKQQLAEME
-595 ANQIKALLIQYNRN
+595 AQQIKTLLIQFNGN

-618 VSRRTVDRRI
+618 ISRRTVDRRI

>member
-1 MDRFVEQGC
+1 
-10 NLEPQMISWKQLK
+10 
-23 PIKLGVEIMNDTILE
+23 MNDTILE

-369 FIAVNCGAI
+369 FIALNCGAI

-595 ANQIKALLIQYNRN
+595 ANQIKALLIQYNGN

>member
-203 IIISRQGEIEFINQ
+203 IIISCQGEIEFINQ

-434 LQEKQVCRLGSS
+434 LQEKQVCRLEAFISPGDVLNDPAWPKDISADNPVTLTVQRSS
-446 KAIPIDVRV
+446 GEIVTINTRVGEPVLTALEKAGLAVPNACRTGECSLCRVKMTAGKVFQPNSALVRQSDRLLGYIHSCRAYPLSDLTLV
-455 ICATNRDLYS
+455 I
-465 EVQKGTIRK
+465 Q
-474 DLYFRLNVISLRI
+474 
-487 PPLRERPEDIDLL
+487 
-500 LKHFLVQGDP
+500 
-510 QWLEHIHAIDPVVW
+510 
-524 DLLKRYSWPG
+524 
-534 NVRELQNFAER
+534 
-545 IQFAVNDYVIRPEDL
+545 
-560 PLEIQTLYY
+560 
-569 DRETDRSITPL
+569 
-580 PLKQLNIKQQLAEVE
+580 
-595 ANQIKALLIQYNRN
+595 
-609 VSRVAEALG
+609 
-618 VSRRTVDRRI
+618 
-628 KKYGLK
+628 

>member
-1 MDRFVEQGC
+1 MG
-10 NLEPQMISWKQLK
+10 
-23 PIKLGVEIMNDTILE
+23 DTILE
-38 GLSFSNFIRNGPI
+38 GLNFSNFIRNGPI
-51 IMFIYNRHFQYV
+51 IMYIYNQDFQYV
-63 WTNTAFQEYTGYSNE
+63 WTNTAFQEYTGYANE
-78 DALQMKFWE
+78 DVLHKKFWE
-87 VIHPDH
+87 VLHPDF
-93 QGLVRTNA
+93 QDLVRTNA
-101 LARQRG
+101 QARQRG

-113 YELKILTKN
+113 YELKIVAKDGT
-122 GEEKWV
+122 EKWV

-143 MLGAYGITERI
+143 MLGAYGITERV
-154 HAQTQLQKAYDHLD
+154 HAQTQLQKANNHLD
-168 QLVQERTKELTIS
+168 QLVQERTKELTTS
-181 NQALMLK
+181 NQALMLQ
-188 EKLLMDIISNMSDGV
+188 ERLLMDIISNMSDGV

-217 TLKIMLG
+217 TLKVMLG
-224 RTSVDIR
+224 KTRADIK
-231 EQLSYEKLVAD
+231 EQLSFEMLVAD
-242 NKNLEKMLTKK
+242 NKNLERMLTKK
-253 QAFRDEEI
+253 QAFRDEE
-261 VLTIEGRE
+261 VSLAMEGRD

-277 PIEDPDGTTHKGIL
+277 PIEDPDGRVNKIIL
-291 MLKPLA
+291 VLKPLA

-304 RYSISPA
+304 RYSSFQA
-311 RFCFDDILTRSEIM
+311 RFHFDDILTCSEIM
-325 RDTIELAKAAS
+325 EDTIELAKAAS
-336 QNKSTILIQ
+336 RNKSTILIQ

-363 RYADGP
+363 PFSDGP

-389 YVEGAFTGARKG
+389 YVEGAFTGARRG

-434 LQEKQVCRLGSS
+434 LQEKQVSRLGSS
-446 KAIPIDVRV
+446 KAIPVNVRV
-455 ICATNRDLYS
+455 ICATNRDLYN

-500 LKHFLVQGDP
+500 LKHFLIQGDP
-510 QWLEHIHAIDPVVW
+510 EWLEHTPTIDPAVW
-524 DLLKRYSWPG
+524 KLLKNYPWPG

-545 IQFAVNDYVIRPEDL
+545 IQFAVKDYSINLEDL
-560 PLEIQTLYY
+560 PYEIQTLHEK
-569 DRETDRSITPL
+569 ETGRPIASMPAN
-580 PLKQLNIKQQLAEVE
+580 LNIKQQLAEVE
-595 ANQIKALLIQYNRN
+595 AQQIKALLLQFNGN

-628 KKYGLK
+628 KKYGLR

>member
-1 MDRFVEQGC
+1 MG
-10 NLEPQMISWKQLK
+10 
-23 PIKLGVEIMNDTILE
+23 DTILE
-38 GLSFSNFIRNGPI
+38 GLNFSNFIRNGPI
-51 IMFIYNRHFQYV
+51 IMYIYNQDFQYV
-63 WTNTAFQEYTGYSNE
+63 WTNTAFQEYTGYANE
-78 DALQMKFWE
+78 DVLHKKFWE
-87 VIHPDH
+87 VLHPDF
-93 QGLVRTNA
+93 QDLVRTNA
-101 LARQRG
+101 QARQRG

-113 YELKILTKN
+113 YELKIVAKDGT
-122 GEEKWV
+122 EKWV

-143 MLGAYGITERI
+143 MLGAYGITERV
-154 HAQTQLQKAYDHLD
+154 HAQTQLQKANNHLD
-168 QLVQERTKELTIS
+168 QLVQERTKELTTS
-181 NQALMLK
+181 NQALMLQ
-188 EKLLMDIISNMSDGV
+188 ERLLMDIISNMSDGV

-217 TLKIMLG
+217 TLKVMLG
-224 RTSVDIR
+224 KTRADIK
-231 EQLSYEKLVAD
+231 EQLSFEMLVAD
-242 NKNLEKMLTKK
+242 NKNLERMLTKK
-253 QAFRDEEI
+253 QAFRDEE
-261 VLTIEGRE
+261 VSLAMEGRD

-277 PIEDPDGTTHKGIL
+277 PIEDPDGRVNKIIL
-291 MLKPLA
+291 VLKPLA

-304 RYSISPA
+304 RYSSFQA
-311 RFCFDDILTRSEIM
+311 RFHFDDILTCSEIM
-325 RDTIELAKAAS
+325 EDTIELAKAAS

-363 RYADGP
+363 PFSDGP

-434 LQEKQVCRLGSS
+434 LQEKQVSRLGSS
-446 KAIPIDVRV
+446 KAIPVNVRV
-455 ICATNRDLYS
+455 ICATNRDLYN

-500 LKHFLVQGDP
+500 LKHFLIQGDP
-510 QWLEHIHAIDPVVW
+510 EWLEHTPTIDPAVW
-524 DLLKRYSWPG
+524 KLLKNYPWPG

-545 IQFAVNDYVIRPEDL
+545 IQFAVSDYSIKLEDL
-560 PLEIQTLYY
+560 PYEIQTLHEK
-569 DRETDRSITPL
+569 ETVRPIMSMPAY
-580 PLKQLNIKQQLAEVE
+580 LNIKQQLAEVE
-595 ANQIKALLIQYNRN
+595 AQQIKALLLQFNGN

>member
-1 MDRFVEQGC
+1 MG
-10 NLEPQMISWKQLK
+10 
-23 PIKLGVEIMNDTILE
+23 DTILE
-38 GLSFSNFIRNGPI
+38 GLNFSNFIRNGPI
-51 IMFIYNRHFQYV
+51 IMYIYNQDFQYV
-63 WTNTAFQEYTGYSNE
+63 WTNTAFQEYTGYANE
-78 DALQMKFWE
+78 DVLHKKFWE
-87 VIHPDH
+87 VLHPDF
-93 QGLVRTNA
+93 QDLVRTNA
-101 LARQRG
+101 QARQRG

-113 YELKILTKN
+113 YELKIVAKDGT
-122 GEEKWV
+122 EKWV

-154 HAQTQLQKAYDHLD
+154 QAQTQLQKAHDHLD
-168 QLVQERTKELTIS
+168 QLVQERTKELTTS
-181 NQALMLK
+181 NQALMLQ
-188 EKLLMDIISNMSDGV
+188 ERLLMDIISNMSDGV
-203 IIISRQGEIEFINQ
+203 SIISRQGEIEFINQ
-217 TLKIMLG
+217 TLKVMLG
-224 RTSVDIR
+224 KTWADIK
-231 EQLSYEKLVAD
+231 EQLSFEMLVAD
-242 NKNLEKMLTKK
+242 NKNLERMLTKK
-253 QAFRDEEI
+253 QAFRDEE
-261 VLTIEGRE
+261 VSLAMEGRD

-277 PIEDPDGTTHKGIL
+277 PIEDPDGRVNKIIL
-291 MLKPLA
+291 VLKPLA

-304 RYSISPA
+304 RYSSFQA
-311 RFCFDDILTRSEIM
+311 RFHFDDILTCSEIM
-325 RDTIELAKAAS
+325 EDTIELAKAAS
-336 QNKSTILIQ
+336 RNKSTILIQ

-363 RYADGP
+363 KFADGP

-434 LQEKQVCRLGSS
+434 LQEKQVSRLGSS
-446 KAIPIDVRV
+446 KAIPVNVRV
-455 ICATNRDLYS
+455 ICATNRDLYN

-487 PPLRERPEDIDLL
+487 PPLRERPEDIDLF
-500 LKHFLVQGDP
+500 LKHFLIQGDP
-510 QWLEHIHAIDPVVW
+510 EWLEHTPTIDPAVW
-524 DLLKRYSWPG
+524 KLLKNYPWPG

-545 IQFAVNDYVIRPEDL
+545 IQFAVKDYSINLEDL
-560 PLEIQTLYY
+560 PYEIQTLHEK
-569 DRETDRSITPL
+569 ETGRPIASMPAN
-580 PLKQLNIKQQLAEVE
+580 LNIKQQLAEVE
-595 ANQIKALLIQYNRN
+595 AQQIKALLLQFNGN

-628 KKYGLK
+628 KKYGLR

>member
-1 MDRFVEQGC
+1 MG
-10 NLEPQMISWKQLK
+10 
-23 PIKLGVEIMNDTILE
+23 DTILE
-38 GLSFSNFIRNGPI
+38 GLNFSNFIRNGPI
-51 IMFIYNRHFQYV
+51 IMYIYNQDFQYV
-63 WTNTAFQEYTGYSNE
+63 WTNTAFQEYTGYANE
-78 DALQMKFWE
+78 DVLHKKFWE
-87 VIHPDH
+87 VLHPDF
-93 QGLVRTNA
+93 QDLVRTNA
-101 LARQRG
+101 QARQRG

-113 YELKILTKN
+113 YELKIVAKDGT
-122 GEEKWV
+122 EKWV

-143 MLGAYGITERI
+143 MLGAYGITERV
-154 HAQTQLQKAYDHLD
+154 HAQTQLQKAHDHLD
-168 QLVQERTKELTIS
+168 QLVQERTKELTTS
-181 NQALMLK
+181 NQALMLQ
-188 EKLLMDIISNMSDGV
+188 ERLLMDIISNMSDGV

-217 TLKIMLG
+217 TLKVMLG
-224 RTSVDIR
+224 KTRADIK
-231 EQLSYEKLVAD
+231 EQLSFEMLVAD
-242 NKNLEKMLTKK
+242 NKNLERMLTKK
-253 QAFRDEEI
+253 QAFRDEE
-261 VLTIEGRE
+261 VSLAMEGRD

-277 PIEDPDGTTHKGIL
+277 PIEDPDGRVNKIIL
-291 MLKPLA
+291 VLKPLA

-304 RYSISPA
+304 RYSSFQA
-311 RFCFDDILTRSEIM
+311 RFHFDDILTCSEIM
-325 RDTIELAKAAS
+325 EDTIELAKAAS
-336 QNKSTILIQ
+336 RNKSTILIQ

-363 RYADGP
+363 KFADGP

-434 LQEKQVCRLGSS
+434 LQEKQVSRLGSS
-446 KAIPIDVRV
+446 KAIPVNVRV
-455 ICATNRDLYS
+455 ICATNRDLYN

-500 LKHFLVQGDP
+500 LKHFLIQGDP
-510 QWLEHIHAIDPVVW
+510 EWLEHTPTIDPAVW
-524 DLLKRYSWPG
+524 KLLKNYPWPG

-545 IQFAVNDYVIRPEDL
+545 IQFAVSDYSIKLEDL
-560 PLEIQTLYY
+560 PYEIQTLHEK
-569 DRETDRSITPL
+569 ETVRPIMSMPAY
-580 PLKQLNIKQQLAEVE
+580 LNIKQQLAEVE
-595 ANQIKALLIQYNRN
+595 AQQIKALLLQFNGN

-628 KKYGLK
+628 KKYGLR

>member
-1 MDRFVEQGC
+1 MV
-10 NLEPQMISWKQLK
+10 
-23 PIKLGVEIMNDTILE
+23 NDTILE
-38 GLSFSNFIRNGPI
+38 GLNFSNFIRNGPI
-51 IMFIYNRHFQYV
+51 IMFIYDQDFQYV
-63 WTNTAFQEYTGYSNE
+63 WTNRAFQKYTGYSNE
-78 DALQMKFWE
+78 EALQMKFWE
-87 VIHPDH
+87 IIHPDH

-101 LARQRG
+101 QARQRG
-107 EKVPNS
+107 EKVPGS
-113 YELKILTKN
+113 YELKIITKN

-128 DVFLFEEWMGDQPYV
+128 DVFLFEEWMGDQQYV

-154 HAQTQLQKAYDHLD
+154 HAQTQLQKAHDHLD
-168 QLVQERTKELTIS
+168 QLVHERTKELTIT

-203 IIISRQGEIEFINQ
+203 IIISREGGIEFINQ

-224 RTSVDIR
+224 RTATDIR
-231 EQLSYEKLVAD
+231 EQLSYERLVAD
-242 NKNLEKMLTKK
+242 NKNLERMLTRK

-277 PIEDPDGTTHKGIL
+277 PIEDPGGSTQKGIV

-304 RYSISPA
+304 RFSSSPA
-311 RFCFDDILTRSEIM
+311 RFYFEDILTRSEIM

-336 QNKSTILIQ
+336 QNKSTVLIQ

-455 ICATNRDLYS
+455 ICATNRDLYN

-500 LKHFLVQGDP
+500 FRHFLAKGDP
-510 QWLEHIHAIDPVVW
+510 QWLEHFHDIDPVVW
-524 DLLKRYSWPG
+524 DLLKSYSWPG

-545 IQFAVNDYVIRPEDL
+545 ILFTVKDYTIKPEDL
-560 PLEIQTLYY
+560 PAEIQALY
-569 DRETDRSITPL
+569 DKDTDGSSKSR

-595 ANQIKALLIQYNRN
+595 AEQIKTLLKQYNGN
-609 VSRVAEALG
+609 VSKVAEALG

-628 KKYGLK
+628 KKYGLKKK

>member
-1 MDRFVEQGC
+1 MG
-10 NLEPQMISWKQLK
+10 
-23 PIKLGVEIMNDTILE
+23 DTILE
-38 GLSFSNFIRNGPI
+38 GLNFSNFIRNGPI
-51 IMFIYNRHFQYV
+51 IMYIYNQDFQYV
-63 WTNTAFQEYTGYSNE
+63 WTNTAFQEYTGYANE
-78 DALQMKFWE
+78 DVLHKKFWE
-87 VIHPDH
+87 VLHPDF
-93 QGLVRTNA
+93 QDLVRTNA
-101 LARQRG
+101 QARQRG

-113 YELKILTKN
+113 YELKIVAKDGT
-122 GEEKWV
+122 EKWV

-143 MLGAYGITERI
+143 MLGAYGITERV
-154 HAQTQLQKAYDHLD
+154 HAQTQLQKAHDHLD
-168 QLVQERTKELTIS
+168 QLVQERTKELTTS
-181 NQALMLK
+181 NQALMLQ
-188 EKLLMDIISNMSDGV
+188 ERLLMDIISNMSDGV

-217 TLKIMLG
+217 TLKVMLG
-224 RTSVDIR
+224 KTRADIK
-231 EQLSYEKLVAD
+231 EQLSFEMLVAD
-242 NKNLEKMLTKK
+242 NKNLERMLTKK
-253 QAFRDEEI
+253 QAFRDEE
-261 VLTIEGRE
+261 VSLAMEGRD

-277 PIEDPDGTTHKGIL
+277 PIEGPDGRVNKIIL
-291 MLKPLA
+291 VLKPLA

-304 RYSISPA
+304 RYSSFQA
-311 RFCFDDILTRSEIM
+311 RFHFDDILTCSEIM
-325 RDTIELAKAAS
+325 EDTIELAKAAS
-336 QNKSTILIQ
+336 RNKSTILIQ

-363 RYADGP
+363 KFADGP

-434 LQEKQVCRLGSS
+434 LQEKQVSRLGSS
-446 KAIPIDVRV
+446 KAIPVNVRV
-455 ICATNRDLYS
+455 ICATNRDLYN

-500 LKHFLVQGDP
+500 LKHFLIQGDP
-510 QWLEHIHAIDPVVW
+510 EWLEHTPTIDPAVW
-524 DLLKRYSWPG
+524 KLLKNYPWPG

-545 IQFAVNDYVIRPEDL
+545 IQFAVSDYSIKLEDL
-560 PLEIQTLYY
+560 PYEIQTLHEK
-569 DRETDRSITPL
+569 ETVRPIMSMPAY
-580 PLKQLNIKQQLAEVE
+580 LNIKQQLAEVE
-595 ANQIKALLIQYNRN
+595 AQQIKALLLQFNGN

-628 KKYGLK
+628 KKYGLR

>member
-487 PPLRERPEDIDLL
+487 PPLRERQEDIDLL

-560 PLEIQTLYY
+560 PYEIQTLYY

-595 ANQIKALLIQYNRN
+595 ANQIKALLIQYNGN

>member
-1 MDRFVEQGC
+1 MG
-10 NLEPQMISWKQLK
+10 
-23 PIKLGVEIMNDTILE
+23 DTILE
-38 GLSFSNFIRNGPI
+38 GLNFSNFIRNGPI
-51 IMFIYNRHFQYV
+51 IMYIYNQDFQYV
-63 WTNTAFQEYTGYSNE
+63 WTNTAFQEYTGYANE
-78 DALQMKFWE
+78 DVLHKKFWE
-87 VIHPDH
+87 VLHPDF
-93 QGLVRTNA
+93 QDLVRTNA
-101 LARQRG
+101 QARQRG

-113 YELKILTKN
+113 YELKIVTKN
-122 GEEKWV
+122 GAEKWV

-143 MLGAYGITERI
+143 MLGAYGITERV
-154 HAQTQLQKAYDHLD
+154 HAQTQLQKANDHLD
-168 QLVQERTKELTIS
+168 QLVQERTKELTTS
-181 NQALMLK
+181 NQALMLQ
-188 EKLLMDIISNMSDGV
+188 ERLLMDIISNISDGV

-217 TLKIMLG
+217 TLKVMLG
-224 RTSVDIR
+224 RTFADIK
-231 EQLSYEKLVAD
+231 EQLSYEVLVAD
-242 NKNLEKMLTKK
+242 NKNLERMLTKK
-253 QAFRDEEI
+253 QAFRDEEVNLI
-261 VLTIEGRE
+261 IEGRE

-277 PIEDPDGTTHKGIL
+277 PIEDPDGSTNKVIL
-291 MLKPLA
+291 VLKPLA
-297 EVHRLVN
+297 EVHRLIN
-304 RYSISPA
+304 RYSSFQA
-311 RFCFDDILTRSEIM
+311 RFYFDDILTCSEIM
-325 RDTIELAKAAS
+325 EDTIELAKAAS
-336 QNKSTILIQ
+336 RNKSTILIQ

-363 RYADGP
+363 KYSDGP

-434 LQEKQVCRLGSS
+434 LQEKQVSRLGSS
-446 KAIPIDVRV
+446 KAIPVNVRV
-455 ICATNRDLYS
+455 ICATNRDLYN

-500 LKHFLVQGDP
+500 LKHFLIQGDP
-510 QWLEHIHAIDPVVW
+510 EWLEHTHAIDPVVW
-524 DLLKRYSWPG
+524 NLLKNYPWPG

-545 IQFAVNDYVIRPEDL
+545 IQFAVEDYTIGPEDL
-560 PLEIQTLYY
+560 PYEIQTLN
-569 DRETDRSITPL
+569 DREADRSITSL
-580 PLKQLNIKQQLAEVE
+580 PANLNIKQQLAAVE
-595 ANQIKALLIQYNRN
+595 AQQIKTLLIQFNGN

-618 VSRRTVDRRI
+618 ISRRTVDRRI

>member
-1 MDRFVEQGC
+1 MG
-10 NLEPQMISWKQLK
+10 
-23 PIKLGVEIMNDTILE
+23 DTILE
-38 GLSFSNFIRNGPI
+38 GLNFSNFIRNGPI
-51 IMFIYNRHFQYV
+51 IMYIYNQDFQYV
-63 WTNTAFQEYTGYSNE
+63 WTNTAFQEYTGYANE
-78 DALQMKFWE
+78 DVLHKKFWE
-87 VIHPDH
+87 VLHPDF
-93 QGLVRTNA
+93 QDLVRTNA
-101 LARQRG
+101 QARQRG

-113 YELKILTKN
+113 YELKIVAKDGT
-122 GEEKWV
+122 EKWV

-154 HAQTQLQKAYDHLD
+154 QAQTQLQKANNHLD
-168 QLVQERTKELTIS
+168 QLVQERTKELTTS
-181 NQALMLK
+181 NQALMLQ
-188 EKLLMDIISNMSDGV
+188 ERLLMDIISNMSDGV

-217 TLKIMLG
+217 TLKVMLG
-224 RTSVDIR
+224 KTRADIK
-231 EQLSYEKLVAD
+231 EQLSFEMLVAD
-242 NKNLEKMLTKK
+242 NKNLERMLTKK
-253 QAFRDEEI
+253 QAFRDEE
-261 VLTIEGRE
+261 VSLAMEGRD

-277 PIEDPDGTTHKGIL
+277 PIEGPDGRVNKIIL
-291 MLKPLA
+291 VLKPLA

-304 RYSISPA
+304 RYSSFQA
-311 RFCFDDILTRSEIM
+311 RFHFDDILTCSEIM
-325 RDTIELAKAAS
+325 EDTIELAKAAS
-336 QNKSTILIQ
+336 RNKSTILIQ

-363 RYADGP
+363 KFADGP

-434 LQEKQVCRLGSS
+434 LQEKQVSRLGSS
-446 KAIPIDVRV
+446 KAIPVNVRV
-455 ICATNRDLYS
+455 ICATNRDLYN

-500 LKHFLVQGDP
+500 LKHFLIQGDP
-510 QWLEHIHAIDPVVW
+510 EWLEHTPTIDPAVW
-524 DLLKRYSWPG
+524 KLLKNYPWPG

-545 IQFAVNDYVIRPEDL
+545 IQFAVKDYSIKLEDL
-560 PLEIQTLYY
+560 PYEIQTLHEK
-569 DRETDRSITPL
+569 ETVRPIMSMPAN
-580 PLKQLNIKQQLAEVE
+580 LNIKQQLAEVE
-595 ANQIKALLIQYNRN
+595 AQQIKALLLQFNGN

-628 KKYGLK
+628 KKYGLR

>member
-1 MDRFVEQGC
+1 MG
-10 NLEPQMISWKQLK
+10 
-23 PIKLGVEIMNDTILE
+23 DTILE
-38 GLSFSNFIRNGPI
+38 GLNFSNFIRNGPI
-51 IMFIYNRHFQYV
+51 IMYIYNQDFQYV
-63 WTNTAFQEYTGYSNE
+63 WTNTAFQEYTGYANE
-78 DALQMKFWE
+78 DVLHKKFWE
-87 VIHPDH
+87 VLHPDF
-93 QGLVRTNA
+93 QDLVRTNA
-101 LARQRG
+101 QARQRG

-113 YELKILTKN
+113 YELKIVAKDGT
-122 GEEKWV
+122 EKWV

-154 HAQTQLQKAYDHLD
+154 QAQTQLQKAHDHLD
-168 QLVQERTKELTIS
+168 QLVQERTKELTTS
-181 NQALMLK
+181 NQALMLQ
-188 EKLLMDIISNMSDGV
+188 ERLLMDIISNMSDGV

-217 TLKIMLG
+217 TLKVMLG
-224 RTSVDIR
+224 KTRADIK
-231 EQLSYEKLVAD
+231 EQLSFEMLVAD
-242 NKNLEKMLTKK
+242 NKNLERMLTKK
-253 QAFRDEEI
+253 QAFRDEE
-261 VLTIEGRE
+261 VSLAMEGRD

-277 PIEDPDGTTHKGIL
+277 PIEGPDGRVNKIIL
-291 MLKPLA
+291 VLKPLA

-304 RYSISPA
+304 RYSSFQA
-311 RFCFDDILTRSEIM
+311 RFHFDDILTCSEIM
-325 RDTIELAKAAS
+325 EDTIELAKAAS
-336 QNKSTILIQ
+336 RNKSTILIQ

-363 RYADGP
+363 PFSDGP

-434 LQEKQVCRLGSS
+434 LQEKQVSRLGSS
-446 KAIPIDVRV
+446 KAIPVNVRV
-455 ICATNRDLYS
+455 ICATNRDLYN

-500 LKHFLVQGDP
+500 LKHFLIQGDP
-510 QWLEHIHAIDPVVW
+510 EWLEHTPTIDPAVW
-524 DLLKRYSWPG
+524 KLLKNYPWPG

-545 IQFAVNDYVIRPEDL
+545 IQFAVSDYSIKLEDL
-560 PLEIQTLYY
+560 PYEIQTLHEK
-569 DRETDRSITPL
+569 ETGRPIASMPAN
-580 PLKQLNIKQQLAEVE
+580 LNIKQQLAEVE
-595 ANQIKALLIQYNRN
+595 AQQIKALLLQFNGN

-628 KKYGLK
+628 KKYGLR

>member
-1 MDRFVEQGC
+1 MG
-10 NLEPQMISWKQLK
+10 
-23 PIKLGVEIMNDTILE
+23 DTILE
-38 GLSFSNFIRNGPI
+38 GLNFSNFIRNGPI
-51 IMFIYNRHFQYV
+51 IMYIYNQDFQYV
-63 WTNTAFQEYTGYSNE
+63 WTNTAFQEYTGYANE
-78 DALQMKFWE
+78 DVLHKKFWE
-87 VIHPDH
+87 VLHPDF
-93 QGLVRTNA
+93 QDLVRTNA
-101 LARQRG
+101 QARQRG

-113 YELKILTKN
+113 YELKIVAKDGT
-122 GEEKWV
+122 EKWV

-154 HAQTQLQKAYDHLD
+154 QAQTQLQKAHDHLD
-168 QLVQERTKELTIS
+168 QLVQERTKELTTS
-181 NQALMLK
+181 NQALMLQ
-188 EKLLMDIISNMSDGV
+188 ERLLMDIISNMSDGV

-217 TLKIMLG
+217 TLKVMLG
-224 RTSVDIR
+224 KTRADIK
-231 EQLSYEKLVAD
+231 EQLSFEMLVAD
-242 NKNLEKMLTKK
+242 NKNLERMLTKK
-253 QAFRDEEI
+253 QAFRDEE
-261 VLTIEGRE
+261 VSLAMEGRD

-277 PIEDPDGTTHKGIL
+277 PIEGPDGRVNKIIL
-291 MLKPLA
+291 VLKPLA

-304 RYSISPA
+304 RYSSFQA
-311 RFCFDDILTRSEIM
+311 RFHFDDILTCSEIM
-325 RDTIELAKAAS
+325 EDTIALAKAAS

-363 RYADGP
+363 PFSDGP

-434 LQEKQVCRLGSS
+434 LQEKQVSRLGSS
-446 KAIPIDVRV
+446 KAIPVNVRV
-455 ICATNRDLYS
+455 ICATNRDLYN

-500 LKHFLVQGDP
+500 LKHFLIQGDP
-510 QWLEHIHAIDPVVW
+510 EWLEHTPTIDPAVW
-524 DLLKRYSWPG
+524 KLLKNYPWPG

-545 IQFAVNDYVIRPEDL
+545 IQFAVSDYSIKLEDL
-560 PLEIQTLYY
+560 PYEIQTLHEK
-569 DRETDRSITPL
+569 ETVRPIMSMPAY
-580 PLKQLNIKQQLAEVE
+580 LNIKQQLAEVE
-595 ANQIKALLIQYNRN
+595 AQQIKALLLQFNGN

-628 KKYGLK
+628 KKYGLR

>member
-1 MDRFVEQGC
+1 MG
-10 NLEPQMISWKQLK
+10 
-23 PIKLGVEIMNDTILE
+23 DTILE
-38 GLSFSNFIRNGPI
+38 GLNFSNFIRNGPI
-51 IMFIYNRHFQYV
+51 IMFIYDKDFQYV
-63 WTNTAFQEYTGYSNE
+63 WTNTAFQEYTGYANE
-78 DALQMKFWE
+78 DVLHKKFWE
-87 VIHPDH
+87 VLHPDF
-93 QGLVRTNA
+93 QDLVRTNA
-101 LARQRG
+101 QARQRG
-107 EKVPNS
+107 EVVPNS
-113 YELKILTKN
+113 YELKIVAKD
-122 GEEKWV
+122 GAEKWV
-128 DVFLFEEWMGDQPYV
+128 DVFLFEEWMVDQPYV
-143 MLGAYGITERI
+143 MLGAYGITERV

-168 QLVQERTKELTIS
+168 QLVQERTKELTTS
-181 NQALMLK
+181 NQALMLQ

-203 IIISRQGEIEFINQ
+203 SIISRQGEIEFINQ
-217 TLKIMLG
+217 TLKVMLG
-224 RTSVDIR
+224 KTWADIK
-231 EQLSYEKLVAD
+231 EQLSFEMLVAD
-242 NKNLEKMLTKK
+242 NKNLERMLTKK
-253 QAFRDEEI
+253 QAFRDEE
-261 VLTIEGRE
+261 VSLAMEGRD

-277 PIEDPDGTTHKGIL
+277 PIEDPDGRVNKIIL
-291 MLKPLA
+291 VLKPLA

-304 RYSISPA
+304 RYSSFQA
-311 RFCFDDILTRSEIM
+311 RFHFDDILTCSEIM
-325 RDTIELAKAAS
+325 EDTIALAKAAS

-363 RYADGP
+363 PFSDGP

-389 YVEGAFTGARKG
+389 YVEGAFTGARRG

-434 LQEKQVCRLGSS
+434 LQEKQVSRLGSS
-446 KAIPIDVRV
+446 KAIPVNVRV
-455 ICATNRDLYS
+455 ICATNRDLYN

-500 LKHFLVQGDP
+500 LKHFLIQGDP
-510 QWLEHIHAIDPVVW
+510 EWLEHTPTIDPAVW
-524 DLLKRYSWPG
+524 KLLKNYPWPG

-545 IQFAVNDYVIRPEDL
+545 IQFAVKDYSINLEDL
-560 PLEIQTLYY
+560 PYEIQTLHEK
-569 DRETDRSITPL
+569 ETGRPIASMPAN
-580 PLKQLNIKQQLAEVE
+580 LNIKQQLAEVE
-595 ANQIKALLIQYNRN
+595 AQQIKALLLQFNGN

>member
-1 MDRFVEQGC
+1 MG
-10 NLEPQMISWKQLK
+10 
-23 PIKLGVEIMNDTILE
+23 DTILE
-38 GLSFSNFIRNGPI
+38 GLNFSNFIRNGPI
-51 IMFIYNRHFQYV
+51 IMYIYNQDFQYV
-63 WTNTAFQEYTGYSNE
+63 WTNTAFQEYTGYANE
-78 DALQMKFWE
+78 DVLHKKFWE
-87 VIHPDH
+87 VLHPDF
-93 QGLVRTNA
+93 QDLVRTNA
-101 LARQRG
+101 QARQRG

-113 YELKILTKN
+113 YELKIVAKDGT
-122 GEEKWV
+122 EKWV

-154 HAQTQLQKAYDHLD
+154 QAQTQLQKAHDHLD
-168 QLVQERTKELTIS
+168 QLVQERTKELTTS
-181 NQALMLK
+181 NQALMLQ
-188 EKLLMDIISNMSDGV
+188 ERLLMDIISNMSDGV

-217 TLKIMLG
+217 TLKVMLG
-224 RTSVDIR
+224 KTRADIK
-231 EQLSYEKLVAD
+231 EQLSFEMLVAD
-242 NKNLEKMLTKK
+242 NKNLERMLTKK
-253 QAFRDEEI
+253 QAFRDEE
-261 VLTIEGRE
+261 VSLAMEGRD

-277 PIEDPDGTTHKGIL
+277 PIEGPDGRVNKIIL
-291 MLKPLA
+291 VLKPLA

-304 RYSISPA
+304 RYSSFQA
-311 RFCFDDILTRSEIM
+311 RFHFDDILTCSEIM
-325 RDTIELAKAAS
+325 EDTIELAKAAS
-336 QNKSTILIQ
+336 RNKSTILIQ

-363 RYADGP
+363 KFADGP

-434 LQEKQVCRLGSS
+434 LQEKQVSRLGSS
-446 KAIPIDVRV
+446 KAIPVNVRV
-455 ICATNRDLYS
+455 ICATNRDLYN

-500 LKHFLVQGDP
+500 LKHFLIQGDP
-510 QWLEHIHAIDPVVW
+510 EWLEHTPTIDPAVW
-524 DLLKRYSWPG
+524 KLLKNYPWPG

-545 IQFAVNDYVIRPEDL
+545 IQFAVSDYSIKLEDL
-560 PLEIQTLYY
+560 PYEIQTLHEK
-569 DRETDRSITPL
+569 ETVRPIMSMPAY
-580 PLKQLNIKQQLAEVE
+580 LNIKQQLAEVE
-595 ANQIKALLIQYNRN
+595 AQQIKALLLQFNGN

-628 KKYGLK
+628 KKYGLR

>member
-1 MDRFVEQGC
+1 
-10 NLEPQMISWKQLK
+10 
-23 PIKLGVEIMNDTILE
+23 MNDTILE
-38 GLSFSNFIRNGPI
+38 GLNFSNFIRNGPI
-51 IMFIYNRHFQYV
+51 IMYIYDKDFQYV
-63 WTNTAFQEYTGYSNE
+63 WTNTAFQEYTGYTNE
-78 DALQMKFWE
+78 EVLHKKFWE
-87 VIHPDH
+87 VLHPDF
-93 QGLVRTNA
+93 QDLVRTNA
-101 LARQRG
+101 QSRQRG

-113 YELKILTKN
+113 YELKIVTKN
-122 GEEKWV
+122 GAEKWV

-143 MLGAYGITERI
+143 MLGAYGITERVQ
-154 HAQTQLQKAYDHLD
+154 AQTQLQKAYDHLD
-168 QLVQERTKELTIS
+168 QLVQERTKELTTS
-181 NQALMLK
+181 NQALILQ

-217 TLKIMLG
+217 TLKVMLG
-224 RTSVDIR
+224 RTFADVK
-231 EQLSYEKLVAD
+231 EQLTFEMLVAD
-242 NKNLEKMLTKK
+242 NKNLERMLTKK
-253 QAFRDEEI
+253 QAFRDEEVNLI
-261 VLTIEGRE
+261 MEGRE

-277 PIEDPDGTTHKGIL
+277 PIEDPDGSLNKVIL
-291 MLKPLA
+291 VLKPLA

-304 RYSISPA
+304 RYSSFQA
-311 RFCFDDILTRSEIM
+311 RFYFDDILTCSEIM
-325 RDTIELAKAAS
+325 EDTIELAKAAS
-336 QNKSTILIQ
+336 RNKSTILIQ

-363 RYADGP
+363 KFSDGP

-434 LQEKQVCRLGSS
+434 LQEKQVSRLGSS
-446 KAIPIDVRV
+446 KAIPVNVRV
-455 ICATNRDLYS
+455 ICATNRDLYD

-500 LKHFLVQGDP
+500 LKHFLIQGDP
-510 QWLEHIHAIDPVVW
+510 KWLEHTPAIDPVVW
-524 DLLKRYSWPG
+524 NLLKNYPWPG

-545 IQFAVNDYVIRPEDL
+545 IQFAVSDYSVQLEDL
-560 PLEIQTLYY
+560 PYEIQTLYE
-569 DRETDRSITPL
+569 RETDRSITPM
-580 PLKQLNIKQQLAEVE
+580 PTNLNIKQQLAEVE
-595 ANQIKALLIQYNRN
+595 AQQIKALLLQFNGN

-618 VSRRTVDRRI
+618 ISRRTVDRRI